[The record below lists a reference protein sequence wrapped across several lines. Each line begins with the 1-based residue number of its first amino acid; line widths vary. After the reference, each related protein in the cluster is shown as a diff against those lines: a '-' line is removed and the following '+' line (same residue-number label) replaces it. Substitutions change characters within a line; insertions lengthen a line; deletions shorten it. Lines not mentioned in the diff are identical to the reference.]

1 MHLETLKTFCDLCET
16 GSLSRAARLNRV
28 TQSAVSQQLRAL
40 EQRFGRRL
48 VERAP
53 RVAAQ
58 PTEAGRELYQECKQL
73 LERFYALEARLRER
87 ADVVAGTVRVAT
99 VYSVGLHIL
108 PGAIKTFLAAHPQ
121 VNVRLEYRR
130 TDQVYAA
137 CLAGE
142 IDLGIV
148 ALPAHRRQLELAAL
162 RPDQLVLA
170 LPPDDPLARGRRPSL
185 RALQGRPFIA
195 FDRDIPTR
203 RLIDRVLRQHQVTVR
218 YVMELD
224 NIETIKRSVEA
235 GLGLSVLPVPALTH
249 EVRAHTLVARI
260 PMEGA
265 IERSIG
271 VIRRRGRELGSAARA
286 FLTRLQSELGPPDD
300 KKTTLGG

>member
-40 EQRFGRRL
+40 EARFGRRL

-58 PTEAGRELYQECKQL
+58 PTEAGRLLYDESKQL
-73 LERFYALEARLRER
+73 LERFAALEARLRER
-87 ADVVAGTVRVAT
+87 PGTVSGSVRVAT
-99 VYSVGLHIL
+99 VYSVGLHTL
-108 PGAIKTFLAAHPQ
+108 PGAIKAFLAAHPQ

-130 TDQVYAA
+130 TDQIYAA

-148 ALPAHRRQLELAAL
+148 ALPARRPQLELTLL
-162 RPDQLVLA
+162 RPDQLVLV
-170 LPPDDPLARGRRPSL
+170 LPPDDPLARGRRPSW

-203 RLIDRVLRQHQVTVR
+203 RLIDRTLRGHGVAVR
-218 YVMELD
+218 YAMELD

-235 GLGLSVLPVPALTH
+235 GLGLSVLPAPALTH

-260 PMEGA
+260 PREGA
-265 IERSIG
+265 LPRSIG
-271 VIRRRGRELGSAARA
+271 VIRRRGRELGPAARA
-286 FLTRLQSELGPPDD
+286 FLGRLERDLGPPARAEA
-300 KKTTLGG
+300 

>member
-53 RVAAQ
+53 RVAAR
-58 PTEAGRELYQECKQL
+58 PTEAGRELYGECKQL
-73 LERFYALEARLRER
+73 LERFFALEARLRER
-87 ADVVAGTVRVAT
+87 ADVIAGTVRVAT

-108 PGAIKTFLAAHPQ
+108 PGAIKSFLTAHPQ

-148 ALPAHRRQLELAAL
+148 ALPTHRPQLEVTPL
-162 RPDQLVLA
+162 RPDTLVLA

-185 RALQGRPFIA
+185 RALQGRAFIA

-203 RLIDRVLRQHQVTVR
+203 RLIDRVLRQQGVAVR

-235 GLGLSVLPVPALTH
+235 GLGLSVLPAPALTH
-249 EVRAHTLVARI
+249 EIRARTLIARI
-260 PMEGA
+260 PAEGT

-271 VIRRRGRELGSAARA
+271 VIRRRGRELSPAARA
-286 FLTRLQSELGPPDD
+286 FLSRLQRELGPAAP
-300 KKTTLGG
+300 

>member
-1 MHLETLKTFCDLCET
+1 MHIETLKTFCDVCET

-40 EQRFGRRL
+40 ELRFGRRL

-53 RVAAQ
+53 RMAAQ
-58 PTEAGRELYQECKQL
+58 PTEAGRLLYQESKQI
-73 LERFYALEARLRER
+73 LERFAAVEARLRER
-87 ADVVAGTVRVAT
+87 PDVVTGTVRVAT
-99 VYSVGLHIL
+99 VYSVGLHTL
-108 PGAIKTFLAAHPQ
+108 PGPIKSFLAAHPR

-130 TDQVYAA
+130 TDQIYAA

-148 ALPAHRRQLELAAL
+148 ALPARRPQLELTPL
-162 RPDQLVLA
+162 RPDSLVLA
-170 LPPDDPLARGRRPSL
+170 LPPDDPLVRGRRRPSW
-185 RALQGRPFIA
+185 RDLQGRPFIA

-203 RLIDRVLRQHQVTVR
+203 RLIDRTLRSHGVAVR

-235 GLGLSVLPVPALTH
+235 GLGLSVLPAPALAH
-249 EVRAHTLVARI
+249 EVRARTLATRI
-260 PMEGA
+260 PRQGPLP
-265 IERSIG
+265 RSIG
-271 VIRRRGRELGSAARA
+271 VIRRRGRELGPAARA
-286 FLTRLQSELGPPDD
+286 FLARLQRDLGP
-300 KKTTLGG
+300 TG